1 MESAML
7 STRPTQTNDQARTP
21 RQRPPITIATDDY
34 EKLQRV
40 IDANS
45 VGRHADLADALD
57 EELSRA
63 TVVDPSAVP
72 PDIVTMQSSCV
83 FRFEDTGEER
93 EVTLVYPQQA
103 DVARGRVSVLAP
115 VGAALLGLATGDSI
129 TWNTPNGPRRIAVVR
144 VRRAKP
150 RPAVTR
156 RRGRLSRV
164 NVSGSGSGRRQPPGG
179 PTMTARWTRQSSS
192 AVTTTSSAPN
202 AAQRPT

>member
-1 MESAML
+1 ML

-144 VRRAKP
+144 VRRAD
-150 RPAVTR
+150 AV
-156 RRGRLSRV
+156 
-164 NVSGSGSGRRQPPGG
+164 
-179 PTMTARWTRQSSS
+179 
-192 AVTTTSSAPN
+192 
-202 AAQRPT
+202 